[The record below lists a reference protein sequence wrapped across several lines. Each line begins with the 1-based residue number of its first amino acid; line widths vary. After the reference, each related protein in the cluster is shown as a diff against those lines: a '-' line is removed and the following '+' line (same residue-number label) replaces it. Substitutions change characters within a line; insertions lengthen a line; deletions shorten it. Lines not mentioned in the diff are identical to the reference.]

1 MNRRQNRE
9 AWARVQVWLV
19 GGLFAVWM
27 LTVVVAVSVS
37 LAGSLERWID
47 AQEEAR

>member
-9 AWARVQVWLV
+9 AWARAQVWLV

-27 LTVVVAVSVS
+27 LAAVVAVSVS
-37 LAGSLERWID
+37 LAGSLERWVD
-47 AQEEAR
+47 AQEVRR